1 MKAIKSTILKSSSKT
16 LLFAGLITGLMA
28 GCAETAKPTAQ
39 PIEGYDYRQTH
50 PLKVTREQV
59 SISIALPEQGL
70 ELSPSDQRR
79 FKTFLRD
86 FVQRGRTLVTV
97 ESSLGDLAKAI
108 LMKNGLRASEISI
121 VSNTNLQAPNA
132 VLSFAGNKVVVP
144 ECGDWSSDTTFHPDN
159 KPHSN
164 YGCAMQRNI
173 GSVISDPGDLM
184 QAQPATGG
192 TAGRTDAAIFNH
204 QSGAVKTRLLDSAQ

>member
-1 MKAIKSTILKSSSKT
+1 MNTFTSNILKSKT
-16 LLFAGLITGLMA
+16 TRLFCAGLVATFLA
-28 GCAETAKPTAQ
+28 GCADTTSTIQPT
-39 PIEGYDYRQTH
+39 EGYDYRQTH
-50 PLKVTREQV
+50 AIKVTREQV
-59 SISIALPEQGL
+59 SLSLALPMQGL

-79 FKTFLRD
+79 FKGFLRD

-97 ESSLGDLAKAI
+97 ESTLGDLAKTI
-108 LMKNGLRASEISI
+108 LIKNGLRANEIILISD
-121 VSNTNLQAPNA
+121 TNLQAPTA
-132 VLSFAGNKVVVP
+132 VLTFAANKAVVP
-144 ECGDWSSDTTFHPDN
+144 ECGDWSSDTTFRPGN

-164 YGCAMQRNI
+164 YGCATQRNI

-192 TAGRTDAAIFNH
+192 SAARTDAAIFNH